1 MLILVVEDEPIA
13 RMAYLSLLSKIRGV
27 SVIAASNVAEARAM
41 IHEQP
46 PKVVILDLQ
55 LPDGTG
61 LDVAATLEAFGS
73 HAVLIVVSA
82 HLDDFRPAIYPNE
95 RIHLLSKPV
104 PLRELL
110 QIVEQVAL
118 SADSVPPFSVADYV
132 QLACMGQHSVTI
144 ESSTS
149 GSHGYITIE
158 KGQPWFAQD
167 EQGVGVPAFNRLV
180 LATGRQVR
188 VLTDKRRL
196 GPRNLT
202 ERWELLLLD
211 AMRLGDEAKHQKK
224 DVSATKFQAT
234 QNTAPARPAVASPAP
249 SVAAIPARAAV
260 ASSTVSMGQAAT
272 APSKSSLGAGR
283 AGSQPVVVS
292 APPASVPIVESP
304 QVARNTAAASATVE
318 DPATSSSGEFD
329 ACTER
334 ALRAVV
340 NHDFERA
347 IEEFERALRMRPDDR
362 MIKHRLEKLNK
373 LRDQQG
379 RRS

>member
-132 QLACMGQHSVTI
+132 QLACMGHHSVTI

-224 DVSATKFQAT
+224 DVSATKFQGT
-234 QNTAPARPAVASPAP
+234 QNTAPARPVVVSPAP

-260 ASSTVSMGQAAT
+260 ASSTVSMGQAA

-318 DPATSSSGEFD
+318 DPAASSSGEFD

-340 NHDFERA
+340 NHDFECA

>member
-1 MLILVVEDEPIA
+1 
-13 RMAYLSLLSKIRGV
+13 MAYLSLLSKIRGV
-27 SVIAASNVAEARAM
+27 SVIAAGNVAEARAV

-118 SADSVPPFSVADYV
+118 SVDSVPPFSVADYV
-132 QLACMGQHSVTI
+132 QLACMGQHSVTV
-144 ESSTS
+144 ESSAA
-149 GSHGYITIE
+149 GAHGYITIE

-188 VLTDKRRL
+188 VRTDKRRL

-224 DVSATKFQAT
+224 DLSATKSAAT
-234 QNTAPARPAVASPAP
+234 QRAAPERPTAALPVH
-249 SVAAIPARAAV
+249 SVAAVPTRAAE
-260 ASSTVSMGQAAT
+260 APSMVSMGQAA
-272 APSKSSLGAGR
+272 AAASKSSLGAGR
-283 AGSQPVVVS
+283 AGSQPVVAS
-292 APPASVPIVESP
+292 APPVSVPIVEPP
-304 QVARNTAAASATVE
+304 QGARNTAASSAASE
-318 DPATSSSGEFD
+318 DPAASSSGEFD

-347 IEEFERALRMRPDDR
+347 IEEFEMALRMRPDDR

>member
-27 SVIAASNVAEARAM
+27 SVIAAGNVAEARAM

-224 DVSATKFQAT
+224 EVSATRFEAT
-234 QNTAPARPAVASPAP
+234 QNTAPARPAAASPAP
-249 SVAAIPARAAV
+249 SAAAIPARAAV
-260 ASSTVSMGQAAT
+260 APSTVSMGQAAT

-292 APPASVPIVESP
+292 APPASAPIVESS
-304 QVARNTAAASATVE
+304 QVAKNSAAASAPVK
-318 DPATSSSGEFD
+318 DPAASSSGEFD

-347 IEEFERALRMRPDDR
+347 IEEFEMALRMRPDDR
-362 MIKHRLEKLNK
+362 MIMHRLEKLNK

>member
-1 MLILVVEDEPIA
+1 
-13 RMAYLSLLSKIRGV
+13 MAYLSLLSKIRGV

-224 DVSATKFQAT
+224 DVSATRFEAT

-249 SVAAIPARAAV
+249 SAAAIPARAAV
-260 ASSTVSMGQAAT
+260 ASSTVSMGQAA

-304 QVARNTAAASATVE
+304 QVGRNTAAASAPVE
-318 DPATSSSGEFD
+318 DPAASSSGEFD

>member
-249 SVAAIPARAAV
+249 SAAAIPARAAV
-260 ASSTVSMGQAAT
+260 ASSTVSMGQAA

-318 DPATSSSGEFD
+318 DPAASSSGEFD

>member
-27 SVIAASNVAEARAM
+27 SVIAAGNVAEARAV

-118 SADSVPPFSVADYV
+118 SADSVPPFSVADYL
-132 QLACMGQHSVTI
+132 QLACMGQHSVTV

-149 GSHGYITIE
+149 GAHGYITIE

-167 EQGVGVPAFNRLV
+167 EHGVGVSAFNRLV

-188 VLTDKRRL
+188 VRTDNRRL

-224 DVSATKFQAT
+224 DVSATKSAAT
-234 QNTAPARPAVASPAP
+234 QNSTSARPATSSPVQL
-249 SVAAIPARAAV
+249 VAAIPARAAV
-260 ASSTVSMGQAAT
+260 APSTVSMGQVAA
-272 APSKSSLGAGR
+272 APSKSSLGSGR
-283 AGSQPVVVS
+283 AGSQPVIVS
-292 APPASVPIVESP
+292 APPLSLPIVESIE
-304 QVARNTAAASATVE
+304 VARNTAAASAAAEV
-318 DPATSSSGEFD
+318 PAASSSGEFD

-347 IEEFERALRMRPDDR
+347 IEEFETALRMRPDDR
-362 MIKHRLEKLNK
+362 MIKHRLEKLHK
-373 LRDQQG
+373 LREQQG
-379 RRS
+379 RHR